1 MMYCMIKKIKN
12 CGWKMKILIKIWIII
27 DFLWNVIRIKEN
39 YYLKMEDVEI
49 YLYKK
54 CKEIYYMF

>member
-1 MMYCMIKKIKN
+1 MMYCMIEKIKN